1 MIVTG
6 VQRQDQRIALDLTL
20 ENRSPR
26 DMNIHCQL
34 QGTFLTDER
43 GNEWRQNVSESRDGL
58 CVKGMELAP
67 RKKAKAILIFPV
79 NDKDPGRILNL
90 HFHETSPRQDTVFA
104 IGDLKLELRPAPET
118 PEGTDAQARER
129 SLTTSRT
136 ERMTMKQVLTIAGS
150 DSGGGAGIQA
160 DIKSMSANGVYAT
173 SVITAITAQNT
184 EEVTDVFELPPSI
197 IAAQID
203 AIFDDFD
210 VSAVKTGMLSS
221 ATIIQ
226 VVVGMLKPQTQ
237 ASLIVD
243 PVMIAKSGRALLKA
257 DAVDVLKKEL
267 LPLALVVTPNI
278 HEAQQLSGIEIAS
291 LADARRAAKVIYQ
304 FGCRHV
310 LIKGGHLLAERAT
323 DLLYDGRFFNVFRSE
338 FIETPHTH
346 GTGCTFASAIAA
358 HVARGKSVV
367 DAVQAAKTYLT
378 EAIRNSL
385 AIGHGKGPTDHFYFL
400 RKD

>member
-1 MIVTG
+1 M
-6 VQRQDQRIALDLTL
+6 
-20 ENRSPR
+20 
-26 DMNIHCQL
+26 
-34 QGTFLTDER
+34 
-43 GNEWRQNVSESRDGL
+43 
-58 CVKGMELAP
+58 
-67 RKKAKAILIFPV
+67 
-79 NDKDPGRILNL
+79 
-90 HFHETSPRQDTVFA
+90 TV
-104 IGDLKLELRPAPET
+104 
-118 PEGTDAQARER
+118 
-129 SLTTSRT
+129 
-136 ERMTMKQVLTIAGS
+136 KQVLTIAGS

-160 DIKSMSANGVYAT
+160 DIKSMSANGVYAM

-221 ATIIQ
+221 SAIIQ
-226 VVVGMLKPQTQ
+226 VVVGMLKPQHQ
-237 ASLIVD
+237 APLIVD
-243 PVMIAKSGRALLKA
+243 PVMVAKSGHALLKP

-304 FGCRHV
+304 FGCKHV

-323 DLLYDGRFFNVFRSE
+323 DLLYDGRFFNVFRGE

-358 HVARGKSVV
+358 HVARGKSVA